1 METMASFTV
10 NSLRFEQPLKVPSG
24 IAVSEPM
31 FALERVTTPLNAS
44 VPSDLTLS
52 GSTIAESLE

>member
-1 METMASFTV
+1 METMVSFMV
-10 NSLRFEQPLKVPSG
+10 KSIRFKQPLKVPSG

-31 FALERVTTPLNAS
+31 FALKRVMTPLNAS